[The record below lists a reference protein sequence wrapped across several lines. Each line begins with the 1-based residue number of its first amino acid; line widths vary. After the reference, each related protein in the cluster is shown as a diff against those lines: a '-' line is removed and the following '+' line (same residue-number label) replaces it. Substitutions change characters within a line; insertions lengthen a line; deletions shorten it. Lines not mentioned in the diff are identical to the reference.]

1 MGQNDFLLDLSGRV
15 RHKHPRNRETE
26 RYPGRKVTM
35 TVQTNTLAAGD
46 TSVTKPAATRIL
58 ENYVGG
64 RWVSAQAPGRLDVTN
79 PANGEELARG
89 PLSGAPD
96 VEAGG
101 AAANAAVPD
110 WRGRS
115 VGERTEFIFA
125 LREKFRQ
132 RIDELADSVT
142 RESGKVLSD
151 ARAEITRSIEVL
163 EVACASPM
171 TMQGRIL
178 EGVARGINS
187 ETIRQPIGVCAAITP
202 FNFPAMVPMW
212 FLPFAIVCGNTF
224 VLKPSE
230 QVPLTSEL
238 MFHIFEEIGLP
249 PGVVNLVHGA
259 HDAVNAILASP
270 GIRAVSFVGSVNTA
284 KYIYRRAAENGKRVQ
299 ALGGAKNYMVVMPDA
314 VVDKTVAN
322 VLGSAFGASGQ
333 RCMAGSVLVTV
344 GSAKAAVM
352 GPLKEAAQKLIAGD
366 GLDAKASLGPVI
378 SSAACERIHDA
389 IETGVKEGA
398 ELLVEGR
405 RPKGVPAGGNFVGPT
420 ILNNVKP
427 EMKAAREEIFGP
439 VLSVMHV
446 NTLDEAIALVN
457 NDPRG
462 NGTSIFTEDGAAVRE
477 YSRRVE
483 VGMVGVNIGVAA
495 SPAYFPFSGWKDS
508 FFGDLHVHGW
518 DAVEF
523 FTRKKTVTSRYF
535 SSGTTG
541 KFFTEQGDK
550 H

>member
-1 MGQNDFLLDLSGRV
+1 
-15 RHKHPRNRETE
+15 
-26 RYPGRKVTM
+26 M
-35 TVQTNTLAAGD
+35 TLQANTLAPQEAN
-46 TSVTKPAATRIL
+46 TSVEKSGRKSSTPRVL
-58 ENYVGG
+58 ENFIGG
-64 RWVSAQAPGRLDVTN
+64 RWTPSQASSHLDVTN
-79 PANGEELARG
+79 PANGEVLARV
-89 PLSGAPD
+89 PLSVAAD
-96 VEAGG
+96 VEAAV
-101 AAANAAVPD
+101 AAAKNALPD

-115 VGERTEFIFA
+115 VGERAEFIFA
-125 LREKFRQ
+125 LRERFRQ
-132 RIDELADSVT
+132 HIDELAQSVT
-142 RESGKVLSD
+142 REGGKVLSD

-163 EVACASPM
+163 EVACATPM

-178 EGVARGINS
+178 EGVSRGINT
-187 ETIRQPIGVCAAITP
+187 ETIRQPVGVCAAITP

-212 FLPFAIVCGNTF
+212 FLPFAIACGNTF
-224 VLKPSE
+224 ILKPSE

-238 MFHIFEEIGLP
+238 VCHILQDIGLP
-249 PGVVNLVHGA
+249 AGVVNVVHGA
-259 HDAVNAILASP
+259 HDVVNAILDNP
-270 GIRAVSFVGSVNTA
+270 GINAVSFVGSVNTA
-284 KYIYRRAAENGKRVQ
+284 KYIYRRAAEKGKRVQ

-314 VVDKTVAN
+314 VVDKTVSN
-322 VLGSAFGASGQ
+322 ILGSAFGNAGQ

-344 GSAKAAVM
+344 GSAGDAIMPK
-352 GPLKEAAQKLIAGD
+352 LKEEAEKLIAGD
-366 GLDAKASLGPVI
+366 GTDPKSSLGPVI
-378 SSAACERIHDA
+378 SSSSCDRIHEA
-389 IETGVKEGA
+389 IEYGIKEGA
-398 ELLVEGR
+398 ELLVDGR
-405 RPKGVPAGGNFVGPT
+405 RPKAVPQGGNFVAPT

-427 EMKAAREEIFGP
+427 DMRAATDEIFGP

-446 NTLDEAIALVN
+446 NTLDEAIAVVN

-523 FTRKKTVTSRYF
+523 FTRKKTITSRYF
-535 SSGTTG
+535 SSGTSG

>member
-1 MGQNDFLLDLSGRV
+1 MTTESSTLTTSEGNVVATRV
-15 RHKHPRNRETE
+15 PN
-26 RYPGRKVTM
+26 
-35 TVQTNTLAAGD
+35 N
-46 TSVTKPAATRIL
+46 SATRIL
-58 ENYVGG
+58 ANHVGG
-64 RWVSAQAPGRLDVTN
+64 RWVPASASSSVDVTN
-79 PANGEELARG
+79 PASGEVLARVQ
-89 PLSGAPD
+89 LSGVEE
-96 VEAGG
+96 VEAAV
-101 AAANAAVPD
+101 AAASAALPD
-110 WRGRS
+110 WRARS
-115 VGERTEFIFA
+115 VGERTEFIYA

-132 RIDELADSVT
+132 RIDELAASIT
-142 RESGKVLSD
+142 REGGKVLSD

-163 EVACASPM
+163 EVACAAPM
-171 TMQGRIL
+171 MMQGRIL
-178 EGVARGINS
+178 EGVGRGINT
-187 ETIRQPIGVCAAITP
+187 ETIRQPVGVCAAITP

-212 FLPFAIVCGNTF
+212 FLPFAIVYGNTF

-230 QVPLTSEL
+230 QVPMTSEI
-238 MFHIFEEIGLP
+238 MFRIFEEIGLP

-259 HDAVNAILASP
+259 HDAVNAILDSP

-314 VVDKTVAN
+314 VVDKTVSN

-344 GSAKAAVM
+344 GAAQAAIM
-352 GPLKEAAQKLIAGD
+352 GRLKEDAEKLIAGD
-366 GLDAKASLGPVI
+366 GRDAKASLGPVI
-378 SSAACERIHDA
+378 SSSACERIHEA
-389 IETGVKEGA
+389 IESGIKEGA
-398 ELLVEGR
+398 ELLVDGR

-420 ILNNVKP
+420 ILSNVTP
-427 EMKAAREEIFGP
+427 EMRVAREEIFGP

-446 NTLDEAIALVN
+446 DTLEEAIAVVN

-462 NGTSIFTEDGAAVRE
+462 NGTSIFTENGAAVRE
-477 YSRRVE
+477 YSRRIE

-495 SPAYFPFSGWKDS
+495 SPAFFPFSGWKDS

-535 SSGTTG
+535 SAGETG
-541 KFFTEQGDK
+541 KFFVEQGDK

>member
-1 MGQNDFLLDLSGRV
+1 
-15 RHKHPRNRETE
+15 
-26 RYPGRKVTM
+26 M
-35 TVQTNTLAAGD
+35 TSQTNTLTGTNATATTGKASAAR
-46 TSVTKPAATRIL
+46 VLP
-58 ENYVGG
+58 NYIGG
-64 RWVSAQAPGRLDVTN
+64 RWVAAQASGLLDVTN
-79 PANGEELARG
+79 PANGDVLARV
-89 PLSGAPD
+89 PLSGAPE
-96 VEAGG
+96 VESAA
-101 AAANAAVPD
+101 AAANAALLD
-110 WRGRS
+110 WRSRS
-115 VGERTEFIFA
+115 VGERTEFLYA
-125 LREKFRQ
+125 LREIFRR
-132 RIDELADSVT
+132 RIDELAESIT
-142 RESGKVLSD
+142 REGGKVLSD
-151 ARAEITRSIEVL
+151 ARAEVTRSIEVL

-171 TMQGRIL
+171 TMQGRVL
-178 EGVARGINS
+178 EGVARGINT
-187 ETIRQPIGVCAAITP
+187 ETFRQPVGVCAAITP

-238 MFHIFEEIGLP
+238 ICHMLEEISLP
-249 PGVVNLVHGA
+249 HGVVNVVHGA
-259 HDAVNAILASP
+259 HDVVNAILDSP
-270 GIRAVSFVGSVNTA
+270 GINAVSFVGSVNTA
-284 KYIYRRAAENGKRVQ
+284 KYIYRRAAEKGKRVQ

-314 VVDKTVAN
+314 VVDKTVSN
-322 VLGSAFGASGQ
+322 VLGSAFGNAGQ

-344 GSAKAAVM
+344 GSAQAAIM
-352 GPLKEAAQKLIAGD
+352 GKLKEEAEKVAAGD
-366 GLDAKASLGPVI
+366 GRDPKASLGPVI
-378 SSAACERIHDA
+378 SRAACERIHEA
-389 IETGVKEGA
+389 IETGIKEGA
-398 ELLVEGR
+398 ELLVDGR

-420 ILNNVKP
+420 ILNHVKLG
-427 EMKAAREEIFGP
+427 MRAVREEIFGP

-446 NTLDEAIALVN
+446 NSLDEAIALVN
-457 NDPRG
+457 SDPRG
-462 NGTSIFTEDGAAVRE
+462 NGTSIFTENGAAVRE

>member
-1 MGQNDFLLDLSGRV
+1 
-15 RHKHPRNRETE
+15 
-26 RYPGRKVTM
+26 M
-35 TVQTNTLAAGD
+35 TLQANTLAPQDAHEATEKSGRK
-46 TSVTKPAATRIL
+46 SAAPRVL
-58 ENYVGG
+58 ENFIGG
-64 RWVSAQAPGRLDVTN
+64 RWTPSQASGYLDVTN
-79 PANGEELARG
+79 PANGEVLARV
-89 PLSGAPD
+89 PLSVAAD
-96 VEAGG
+96 VESAV
-101 AAANAAVPD
+101 AAAKSALPD

-115 VGERTEFIFA
+115 VGERAEFIFA
-125 LREKFRQ
+125 LREQFRQ
-132 RIDELADSVT
+132 HIDELAQSVT
-142 RESGKVLSD
+142 REGGKVLSD

-163 EVACASPM
+163 EVACATPM

-178 EGVARGINS
+178 EGVSRGINT
-187 ETIRQPIGVCAAITP
+187 ETIRQPVGVCAAITP

-212 FLPFAIVCGNTF
+212 FLPFAIACGNTF
-224 VLKPSE
+224 ILKPSE

-238 MFHIFEEIGLP
+238 VCHILQDIGLP
-249 PGVVNLVHGA
+249 AGVVNVVHGA
-259 HDAVNAILASP
+259 HDVVNAILDNP
-270 GIRAVSFVGSVNTA
+270 GINAVSFVGSVNTA
-284 KYIYRRAAENGKRVQ
+284 KYIYRRAAEKGKRVQ

-314 VVDKTVAN
+314 VVDKTVSN
-322 VLGSAFGASGQ
+322 ILGSAFGNAGQ

-344 GSAKAAVM
+344 GSARDAIMPK
-352 GPLKEAAQKLIAGD
+352 LKEEAEKLIAGD
-366 GLDAKASLGPVI
+366 GTDPKSSLGPVI
-378 SSAACERIHDA
+378 SSSSCDRIHEA
-389 IETGVKEGA
+389 IEYGIKEGA
-398 ELLVEGR
+398 ELLVDGR
-405 RPKGVPAGGNFVGPT
+405 RPKAVPQGGNFVGPT
-420 ILNNVKP
+420 ILNKVKP
-427 EMKAAREEIFGP
+427 EMRAATDEIFGP

-446 NTLDEAIALVN
+446 NTLDEAIAMVN

-523 FTRKKTVTSRYF
+523 FTRKKTITSRYF
-535 SSGTTG
+535 SSGTSG

>member
-1 MGQNDFLLDLSGRV
+1 MTTESSTLTSADKTTTSQ
-15 RHKHPRNRETE
+15 HKVE
-26 RYPGRKVTM
+26 K
-35 TVQTNTLAAGD
+35 NT
-46 TSVTKPAATRIL
+46 ATRIL
-58 ENYVGG
+58 ANYVGG
-64 RWVSAQAPGRLDVTN
+64 RWTPVLSPGLLDVTD
-79 PANGEELARG
+79 PANGEVLARV
-89 PLSGAPD
+89 PLSGVAEG
-96 VEAGG
+96 EAAV
-101 AAANAAVPD
+101 AAASAALPD

-115 VGERTEFIFA
+115 VGERTEFIYA

-132 RIDELADSVT
+132 RIDELAASVT
-142 RESGKVLSD
+142 REGGKVLSD

-163 EVACASPM
+163 EVACAAPM

-178 EGVARGINS
+178 EGGARGINT

-238 MFHIFEEIGLP
+238 MFSIFEEIGLP
-249 PGVVNLVHGA
+249 RGVVNLVHGA
-259 HDAVNAILASP
+259 HDAVNAILDSP

-284 KYIYRRAAENGKRVQ
+284 KYIYRRAAEKGKRVQ

-314 VVDKTVAN
+314 VVDKTVSN

-344 GSAKAAVM
+344 GSAQQAIMGRLKADA
-352 GPLKEAAQKLIAGD
+352 EKLITGNGMD
-366 GLDAKASLGPVI
+366 SKSSLGPVI
-378 SSAACERIHDA
+378 SSAACERIHLA
-389 IETGVKEGA
+389 IESGLKEGA
-398 ELLVEGR
+398 DLLVDGR
-405 RPKGVPAGGNFVGPT
+405 HPTGVPAGGNFVGPT
-420 ILNNVKP
+420 ILNNVTP
-427 EMKAAREEIFGP
+427 EMRVAREEIFGP

-446 NTLDEAIALVN
+446 DTLEQAIALVN
-457 NDPRG
+457 SDPRG
-462 NGTSIFTEDGAAVRE
+462 NGTSIFTENGAAVRE
-477 YSRRVE
+477 YSRRIE

>member
-1 MGQNDFLLDLSGRV
+1 
-15 RHKHPRNRETE
+15 
-26 RYPGRKVTM
+26 M
-35 TVQTNTLAAGD
+35 TTTLAS
-46 TSVTKPAATRIL
+46 TSDDKTTISGKTSARVL
-58 ENYVGG
+58 SNYIGG
-64 RWVSAQAPGRLDVTN
+64 QWVSARTSGFVDVTN
-79 PANGEELARG
+79 PANGEVLARA
-89 PLSGAPD
+89 PLSIAAD
-96 VEAGG
+96 VEA
-101 AAANAAVPD
+101 AAAAASAALPD
-110 WRGRS
+110 WRSRS
-115 VGERTEFIFA
+115 VGERTEFIYA

-132 RIDELADSVT
+132 RIDELAASVT
-142 RESGKVLSD
+142 REGGKVLSD

-163 EVACASPM
+163 EVACAAPM

-187 ETIRQPIGVCAAITP
+187 ETIRQPVGVCAAITP

-224 VLKPSE
+224 ILKPSE

-238 MFHIFEEIGLP
+238 ILHIFEEIGLP

-259 HDAVNAILASP
+259 HDAVNAILDSP
-270 GIRAVSFVGSVNTA
+270 KISAVSFVGSVNTA
-284 KYIYRRAAENGKRVQ
+284 KYIYRRAAEKGKRVQ
-299 ALGGAKNYMVVMPDA
+299 ALGGAKNYMIVMPDA

-322 VLGSAFGASGQ
+322 VLGSAFGNAGQ

-344 GSAKAAVM
+344 GSARASIMDSLKAGA
-352 GPLKEAAQKLIAGD
+352 EKLIAGN
-366 GLDAKASLGPVI
+366 GTDAKVSLGPVI
-378 SSAACERIHDA
+378 SHTSCERIHDS
-389 IETGVKEGA
+389 IEIGVKEGA
-398 ELLVEGR
+398 SLLVDGR
-405 RPKGVPAGGNFVGPT
+405 RPSGVPEGGNFVGPT
-420 ILNNVKP
+420 ILDNVTA
-427 EMKAAREEIFGP
+427 EMHVAREEIFGP

-446 NTLDEAIALVN
+446 DSLDEAIALVN
-457 NDPRG
+457 SDPRG
-462 NGTSIFTEDGAAVRE
+462 NGTSIFTENGAAVRE

-518 DAVEF
+518 DAIEF
-523 FTRKKTVTSRYF
+523 FTRKKTITSRYF
-535 SSGTTG
+535 SAGTTG

>member
-1 MGQNDFLLDLSGRV
+1 
-15 RHKHPRNRETE
+15 
-26 RYPGRKVTM
+26 M
-35 TVQTNTLAAGD
+35 TFQTNTLAAGD
-46 TSVTKPAATRIL
+46 TSITDKPSATRIL
-58 ENYVGG
+58 ANYVGG
-64 RWVSAQAPGRLDVTN
+64 RWVPAQAPGRLDVTN
-79 PANGEELARG
+79 PANGEVLARV
-89 PLSGAPD
+89 PLSGAAD
-96 VEAGG
+96 VEAAV
-101 AAANAAVPD
+101 AAANTALPD

-187 ETIRQPIGVCAAITP
+187 ETIRQPVGVCAAITP

-238 MFHIFEEIGLP
+238 ICHILEEIGLP
-249 PGVVNLVHGA
+249 KGVVNLVHGA
-259 HDAVNAILASP
+259 HDVVNAILDSP
-270 GIRAVSFVGSVNTA
+270 GINAVSFVGSVNTA
-284 KYIYRRAAENGKRVQ
+284 KYIYRRAAEKGKRVQ

-314 VVDKTVAN
+314 VVDKTVSN
-322 VLGSAFGASGQ
+322 VLGSAFGNAGQ

-344 GSAKAAVM
+344 GSAKTAIM
-352 GPLKEAAQKLIAGD
+352 SRLKEEAEKLIAGD
-366 GLDAKASLGPVI
+366 GRDPKVSLGPVI

-389 IETGVKEGA
+389 IEGGIKEGA
-398 ELLVEGR
+398 ELLVDGR
-405 RPKGVPAGGNFVGPT
+405 RPKAVPAGGNFVGPT

-427 EMKAAREEIFGP
+427 GMRAAREEIFGP

-446 NTLDEAIALVN
+446 NTLEEAIALVN

-523 FTRKKTVTSRYF
+523 FTRKKTITSRYF

>member
-1 MGQNDFLLDLSGRV
+1 MGQSADFLLDLRGRF
-15 RHKHPRNRETE
+15 RARDPSSQETKQ
-26 RYPGRKVTM
+26 RPKRKVTM
-35 TVQTNTLAAGD
+35 TFQTNTLAAGD
-46 TSVTKPAATRIL
+46 TSITDKPSATRIL
-58 ENYVGG
+58 ANYVGG
-64 RWVSAQAPGRLDVTN
+64 RWVPAQASGRLDVTN
-79 PANGEELARG
+79 PANGDVLARV
-89 PLSGAPD
+89 PLSGAAD
-96 VEAGG
+96 LEAAV
-101 AAANAAVPD
+101 AAANTALPD
-110 WRGRS
+110 WRARS

-151 ARAEITRSIEVL
+151 ARAEISRSIEVL
-163 EVACASPM
+163 EVACAAPM

-178 EGVARGINS
+178 EGVARGINT
-187 ETIRQPIGVCAAITP
+187 ETIRQPVGICAAITP

-212 FLPFAIVCGNTF
+212 FLPFAIVYGNTF

-238 MFHIFEEIGLP
+238 MFRIFEEIGLP

-259 HDAVNAILASP
+259 HDAVNAILDSP

-284 KYIYRRAAENGKRVQ
+284 KYIYRRAAEKGKRVQ

-314 VVDKTVAN
+314 VVDKTVSN
-322 VLGSAFGASGQ
+322 VLGSAFGNAGQ

-344 GSAKAAVM
+344 GSARTAIM
-352 GPLKEAAQKLIAGD
+352 SRLKEEAEKLIAGD
-366 GLDAKASLGPVI
+366 GRDPKVSLGPVI

-389 IETGVKEGA
+389 IEGGIKEGA
-398 ELLVEGR
+398 ELLVDGR
-405 RPKGVPAGGNFVGPT
+405 RPKAVPAGGNFVGPT

-427 EMKAAREEIFGP
+427 EMRAAREEIFGP

-446 NTLDEAIALVN
+446 DTLDEAIALVN

-477 YSRRVE
+477 Y
-483 VGMVGVNIGVAA
+483 
-495 SPAYFPFSGWKDS
+495 
-508 FFGDLHVHGW
+508 
-518 DAVEF
+518 
-523 FTRKKTVTSRYF
+523 TR
-535 SSGTTG
+535 GG
-541 KFFTEQGDK
+541 E
-550 H
+550 